1 MHVALTNGLKPK
13 DSQKTTEIRFNN
25 DLFTELRTTL
35 YLSQKAKKRYLDWER
50 EAFMPLA
57 LACMHAVSSFVR

>member
-1 MHVALTNGLKPK
+1 MHVALTNGLKTK

-35 YLSQKAKKRYLDWER
+35 
-50 EAFMPLA
+50 
-57 LACMHAVSSFVR
+57 